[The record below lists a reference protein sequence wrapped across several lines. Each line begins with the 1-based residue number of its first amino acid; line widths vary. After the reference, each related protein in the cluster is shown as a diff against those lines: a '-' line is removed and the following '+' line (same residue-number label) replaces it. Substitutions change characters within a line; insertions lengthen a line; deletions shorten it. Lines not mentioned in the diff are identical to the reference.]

1 MRGSS
6 MRDTSFQIRA
16 PGRVCLFGEHSDYL
30 GLDVIAAAI
39 DLAIEIT
46 ATPCED
52 DLLHIAYSDLGEEDT
67 FYLES
72 EIPYRNRRDYFR
84 SAFNV
89 MARHDLRLRSG
100 WNLKVRGDIPLAAGL
115 SSSSALTVAAVMAI
129 AQMAGTRLPEDEAAL
144 LAYEAEVVE
153 FEESGGTM
161 DHYAS
166 VFGGVIHVDME
177 RGHITRLPAKL
188 GSFIIGNSGEI
199 KRDTVGDLRYIRT
212 TVERE
217 YQRISE
223 SMPSFNRRTTSLNEV
238 YAIQDGQSDT
248 DKRMAEATLRNR
260 DLTNR
265 AFDLLSSDKPDP
277 EELGLLLNTHHE
289 ILRDDLDRS
298 TPKIERMIE
307 AALEAGAL
315 GCKINGSGGGGTM
328 MAYGPKNEV
337 EIASAIQRAGGTT
350 YIVNISNGA
359 IITAIN

>member
-1 MRGSS
+1 MR
-6 MRDTSFQIRA
+6 TASFRIRA

-52 DLLHIAYSDLGEEDT
+52 GMLHIAYSDIGEEDT
-67 FYLES
+67 FYLGS
-72 EIPYRNRRDYFR
+72 EIPYRNTRDYFR

-89 MARHDLRLRSG
+89 MARHGLQPRSG
-100 WNLKVRGDIPLAAGL
+100 WDLEVRGDIPLAAGL

-129 AQMAGTRLPEDEAAL
+129 AQMAGTRLHEDEAAL

-153 FEESGGTM
+153 FGESGGTM

-188 GSFIIGNSGEI
+188 GSLVIGDSGET
-199 KRDTVGDLRYIRT
+199 KRNTVGDLRYIRT

-223 SMPSFNRRTTSLNEV
+223 SMPSFNRRTTSLDDV
-238 YAIQDGQSDT
+238 YAMQDRKSDAA
-248 DKRMAEATLRNR
+248 KRMAEATLRNR

-265 AFDLLSSDKPDP
+265 AVDLLSREKPDP

-289 ILRDDLDRS
+289 ILRDGLDRS
-298 TPKIERMIE
+298 TPKIERMIK
-307 AALEAGAL
+307 AALKAGAL

-328 MAYGPKNEV
+328 MAYCRGNEE
-337 EIASAIQRAGGTT
+337 EIASAIQEADGRP
-350 YIVNISNGA
+350 YIAMVSNGA
-359 IITAIN
+359 SITNAK